1 MARVRQGVIHY
12 LVYLLLKLEG
22 YERNEEYRRRAL
34 IGKALAIL
42 EEGEESEQER
52 AEDPVISPVNS
63 PEYHSPVAE
72 DTDPV
77 PNSVRVGEWRIS
89 PAHRWDELS
98 DAQKDVF
105 KQGLEESRRRMPR
118 N

>member
-1 MARVRQGVIHY
+1 LRQRAIDF
-12 LVYLLLKLEG
+12 LVGLLLRLEQQ
-22 YERNEEYRRRAL
+22 ERDRGAAFQEVLRL
-34 IGKALAIL
+34 L
-42 EEGEESEQER
+42 EEGQESEQEKE
-52 AEDPVISPVNS
+52 EDPEVPLENS

-77 PNSVRVGEWRIS
+77 PNSVRVGQWRIS

-105 KQGLEESRRRMPR
+105 KQGLEEIRRRMPR
-118 N
+118 Q